1 MDALQQSAFLQALGW
16 SLADSIWQMGIAW
29 LIYFIS
35 VRYFV
40 LSAIQKH
47 NLAVLSLAAGSLAFV
62 SSIIYRLAYPSSPGY
77 IESFFIYSPLVNK
90 PFIENIFPV
99 ISGIYLLLS
108 FFMLLRFTWLYK
120 KTRELNRITS
130 FKAPIELRLF
140 TQKSALKIGIKK
152 QITVGITSGINT
164 PVTIGFF
171 KPIIL
176 LPVSVTN
183 HLSTEQAETILL
195 HELFHIK
202 RNDYLINILVN
213 FSSIFLYFNPFARL
227 ICNAI
232 KTEREHCCDDAVM
245 QFNYEPETYATAL
258 FKLEKLRQ
266 TNTPVMAMAAT
277 GKGNLLNRIKRILSG
292 EEDSQVS
299 MPGILWGMASLVL
312 ITFFALHAGN
322 NFHSSRLVSIPNYSL
337 EFFSLGTGQP
347 RKAEPAKED
356 LVSVQEEVEIL
367 PEQGLTSQNK
377 TSEKQI
383 FTINLNKTSNKNSK
397 SSATVSEIQ
406 ILDLEPSNDSG
417 IEEVQ
422 EVIVEGRPI
431 IRFVEKESKR
441 EYSLAEKAIFE
452 APEIFTA
459 NTPAFLPKNVL
470 NFNAIYFKDTI
481 PMEQFMKEMEKT
493 MVLAE
498 AKIKEIYKSGYKLQE
513 ETEKQLLEVQKS
525 LNNKLAQL
533 NAQRVQLYSREAL
546 RQAEIQLQNLQKLKL
561 DMQAELEL
569 LQQQNKKGRIV
580 EL

>member
-213 FSSIFLYFNPFARL
+213 FSSIFLYF
-227 ICNAI
+227 
-232 KTEREHCCDDAVM
+232 
-245 QFNYEPETYATAL
+245 
-258 FKLEKLRQ
+258 
-266 TNTPVMAMAAT
+266 
-277 GKGNLLNRIKRILSG
+277 
-292 EEDSQVS
+292 
-299 MPGILWGMASLVL
+299 
-312 ITFFALHAGN
+312 
-322 NFHSSRLVSIPNYSL
+322 
-337 EFFSLGTGQP
+337 
-347 RKAEPAKED
+347 
-356 LVSVQEEVEIL
+356 
-367 PEQGLTSQNK
+367 
-377 TSEKQI
+377 
-383 FTINLNKTSNKNSK
+383 
-397 SSATVSEIQ
+397 
-406 ILDLEPSNDSG
+406 
-417 IEEVQ
+417 
-422 EVIVEGRPI
+422 
-431 IRFVEKESKR
+431 
-441 EYSLAEKAIFE
+441 
-452 APEIFTA
+452 
-459 NTPAFLPKNVL
+459 
-470 NFNAIYFKDTI
+470 
-481 PMEQFMKEMEKT
+481 
-493 MVLAE
+493 
-498 AKIKEIYKSGYKLQE
+498 
-513 ETEKQLLEVQKS
+513 
-525 LNNKLAQL
+525 
-533 NAQRVQLYSREAL
+533 
-546 RQAEIQLQNLQKLKL
+546 
-561 DMQAELEL
+561 
-569 LQQQNKKGRIV
+569 
-580 EL
+580 